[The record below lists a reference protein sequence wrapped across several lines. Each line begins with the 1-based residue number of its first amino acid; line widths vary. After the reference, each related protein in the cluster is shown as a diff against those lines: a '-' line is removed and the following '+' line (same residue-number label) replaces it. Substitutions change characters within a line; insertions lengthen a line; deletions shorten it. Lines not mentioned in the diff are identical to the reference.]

1 MDIAKLVTA
10 ALVTEFWVIY
20 VFKHLG
26 TGKSIKT
33 WYDKF
38 GLVAVLSDVT
48 SVIIGVM
55 IAHFIVPSASVSTLA
70 LYSVIVQI
78 VHDVLYYLLIVRQLP
93 RGTNAVIDLMKDY
106 STEVSWGP
114 IVADA
119 AIMLSTVGI
128 YTLLKGQSKERT
140 AFIGFAALYAITYIV
155 Y

>member
-1 MDIAKLVTA
+1 MDITRLVTA
-10 ALVTEFWVIY
+10 ALVVEFWVIY

-26 TGKSIKT
+26 TGKSIKS

-55 IAHFIVPSASVSTLA
+55 IAHFISPSSSGWSLA
-70 LYSVIVQI
+70 MYAVIVQI
-78 VHDVLYYLLIVRQLP
+78 IHDVLYYLLIVLQIP

-140 AFIGFAALYAITYIV
+140 AFVAFAALYSISYVV